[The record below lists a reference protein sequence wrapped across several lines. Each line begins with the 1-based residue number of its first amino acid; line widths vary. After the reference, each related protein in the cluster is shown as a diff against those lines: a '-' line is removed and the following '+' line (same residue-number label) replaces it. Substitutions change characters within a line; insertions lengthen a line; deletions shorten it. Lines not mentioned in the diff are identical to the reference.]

1 MCIRDRIEK
10 PHQLPGSYTVVLD
23 EPEKMLEDV
32 SKHKEFPT
40 IKIKVNA
47 DNLEK
52 ILTKTRDLIPNQ
64 KLIIDANEAF
74 NIEDLK
80 LNADLF
86 YKTRVNLIEQPLLSG
101 NDNELK
107 GLNYPVSIC
116 ADESFHDSSD
126 LDEMKNKYDTINIKL
141 DKTGGLSEALII
153 ANEAKKLNLKIMLGC
168 MVSSSL
174 SMIPLLP
181 LYQFADFIDLDGP
194 CFISHDRENG
204 LIYEKGM
211 ILLNR
216 DLCWG

>member
-1 MCIRDRIEK
+1 MAK
-10 PHQLPGSYTVVLD
+10 
-23 EPEKMLEDV
+23 
-32 SKHKEFPT
+32 F
-40 IKIKVNA
+40 
-47 DNLEK
+47 
-52 ILTKTRDLIPNQ
+52 
-64 KLIIDANEAF
+64 
-74 NIEDLK
+74 
-80 LNADLF
+80 
-86 YKTRVNLIEQPLLSG
+86 LLSG